1 MIMSD
6 RNSYTLLVKI
16 QNDRTTLE
24 NNSISHNVKHM
35 TLLLSS
41 AALYVFTQEKLKSLS
56 TKDFCKNIHIR
67 IIHKA
72 KYWRQT
78 KCYSTVEKIDSVYL
92 GWINTI
98 SKIKM

>member
-41 AALYVFTQEKLKSLS
+41 AALYVFTQEKLKHPQKIFL
-56 TKDFCKNIHIR
+56 
-67 IIHKA
+67 
-72 KYWRQT
+72 Y
-78 KCYSTVEKIDSVYL
+78 KCS
-92 GWINTI
+92 
-98 SKIKM
+98 